1 MPNLYMSIRV
11 TYRRA
16 RHIIMSCF
24 LACMTALLPHLT
36 YAQTALEASGIDPRL
51 EELVQTIKSRADA
64 PPSVSLRQSPSL
76 LHDEANLHLIK
87 QMQTAS
93 FSGVPETI
101 FESISEFNKNYKPN
115 GGEGLSRIAALY
127 TDYAKGL
134 EDKLSSNE
142 LQDRI
147 HKYTEIENWFVKY
160 IALEHLSHLHG
171 INRESQAALQKSQLA
186 LSVIPKNS
194 ETNIYTKFAKSN
206 ITLSIA
212 RLHNLQG
219 NSSLAL
225 STSLEYLKL
234 TKDSPNREGEID
246 LINNLIFAYGLG
258 RDHEAQ
264 LFLSEHLLGLEKTR
278 SSNVP
283 GLSEMR
289 IAGVMNDV
297 GRFEEALDYA
307 TKAYDK
313 AENPV
318 VMRNS
323 KTFKAIA
330 LAGLGRTADA
340 KRTARTAGVDF
351 SRKNMLE
358 KETRK
363 GTLYLAFLLAQKED
377 PAYATQLFNRQLDVT
392 AQNFLS
398 NNSRD
403 TTAMLAELENSRERQ
418 AEREAA
424 AEREAELQAL
434 TIDRQRALNRALI
447 ILSLLLGGA
456 AIASFLFMKFRM
468 RIVGELEEK
477 TIEAASAQKLKTEF
491 LGMISHELRTPLN
504 GIIGI
509 SDFLAHYHEDPD
521 IRNKTR
527 IVLKSG
533 QDLLSVVESLTDMAR
548 LDAGQLMLVP
558 HDADLS
564 VSLAAVPEP
573 WAEPAQEKGLA
584 FTHFVDPAITE
595 HHIDEE
601 RLLQCL
607 NILLSNAIR
616 FTKAGRVH
624 LHITADKS
632 SENEIIGL
640 TAIVADTGQGMS
652 ELVQSRLFTP
662 FMQADTSLKRTHMG
676 TGLSLAIAYGLAER
690 MNGTLSVF
698 SRETRGSEFKLQIP
712 LAPAKG
718 DQQAEKIQPSLI
730 APSLER
736 ATERV
741 DDLAEVIAAVD
752 ARAEQETA
760 VSDEPALETASAPQ
774 TELIDLMQPR
784 AGQPALHEHVSADVP
799 SFGAE
804 DRRILVVDNH
814 EPERRQVASILNLHG
829 HICSEAADSFAAL
842 DLLEQ
847 MAFDVIILDIHLTPI
862 DGAEV
867 LRRIR
872 KSGRAYA
879 NIPAVVITA
888 NDAVGSTAECMSAGA
903 DLFLTKPVRKEELL
917 QTINFLQFE
926 VPRSGVKSA
935 AS

>member
-1 MPNLYMSIRV
+1 MCIR
-11 TYRRA
+11 
-16 RHIIMSCF
+16 
-24 LACMTALLPHLT
+24 
-36 YAQTALEASGIDPRL
+36 
-51 EELVQTIKSRADA
+51 
-64 PPSVSLRQSPSL
+64 
-76 LHDEANLHLIK
+76 
-87 QMQTAS
+87 
-93 FSGVPETI
+93 
-101 FESISEFNKNYKPN
+101 
-115 GGEGLSRIAALY
+115 
-127 TDYAKGL
+127 
-134 EDKLSSNE
+134 
-142 LQDRI
+142 
-147 HKYTEIENWFVKY
+147 
-160 IALEHLSHLHG
+160 
-171 INRESQAALQKSQLA
+171 
-186 LSVIPKNS
+186 
-194 ETNIYTKFAKSN
+194 
-206 ITLSIA
+206 
-212 RLHNLQG
+212 
-219 NSSLAL
+219 
-225 STSLEYLKL
+225 
-234 TKDSPNREGEID
+234 DS
-246 LINNLIFAYGLG
+246 
-258 RDHEAQ
+258 
-264 LFLSEHLLGLEKTR
+264 
-278 SSNVP
+278 
-283 GLSEMR
+283 
-289 IAGVMNDV
+289 
-297 GRFEEALDYA
+297 
-307 TKAYDK
+307 
-313 AENPV
+313 
-318 VMRNS
+318 
-323 KTFKAIA
+323 
-330 LAGLGRTADA
+330 
-340 KRTARTAGVDF
+340 
-351 SRKNMLE
+351 
-358 KETRK
+358 
-363 GTLYLAFLLAQKED
+363 
-377 PAYATQLFNRQLDVT
+377 
-392 AQNFLS
+392 
-398 NNSRD
+398 
-403 TTAMLAELENSRERQ
+403 
-418 AEREAA
+418 
-424 AEREAELQAL
+424 
-434 TIDRQRALNRALI
+434 
-447 ILSLLLGGA
+447 
-456 AIASFLFMKFRM
+456 
-468 RIVGELEEK
+468 
-477 TIEAASAQKLKTEF
+477 
-491 LGMISHELRTPLN
+491 
-504 GIIGI
+504 
-509 SDFLAHYHEDPD
+509 PD
-521 IRNKTR
+521 IRNKTG

-573 WAEPAQEKGLA
+573 WTAPAQEKGLA

-595 HHIDEE
+595 HHIDED
-601 RLLQCL
+601 RLVQCL
-607 NILLSNAIR
+607 DILLSNAIR

-640 TAIVADTGQGMS
+640 TAIVADTGQGMN

-799 SFGAE
+799 SFGAQ

>member
-1 MPNLYMSIRV
+1 M
-11 TYRRA
+11 
-16 RHIIMSCF
+16 
-24 LACMTALLPHLT
+24 
-36 YAQTALEASGIDPRL
+36 
-51 EELVQTIKSRADA
+51 
-64 PPSVSLRQSPSL
+64 
-76 LHDEANLHLIK
+76 
-87 QMQTAS
+87 
-93 FSGVPETI
+93 
-101 FESISEFNKNYKPN
+101 
-115 GGEGLSRIAALY
+115 
-127 TDYAKGL
+127 
-134 EDKLSSNE
+134 
-142 LQDRI
+142 QDRI
-147 HKYTEIENWFVKY
+147 GKYTEAENWFVKY
-160 IALEHLSHLHG
+160 IALEHLSYLHG
-171 INRESQAALQKSQLA
+171 TNRESQAALQKAQLA
-186 LSVIPKNS
+186 LAVIPKNS
-194 ETNIYTKFAKSN
+194 ETNIYTKFAKSS

-212 RLHNLQG
+212 QLHNLQG

-234 TKDSPNREGEID
+234 TEDSPNREGEID
-246 LINNLIFAYGLG
+246 LINNLIYAYGLS
-258 RDHEAQ
+258 RDHDAQ
-264 LFLSEHLLGLEKTR
+264 LFLSEHLLAIEKTR
-278 SSNVP
+278 PSSVP

-289 IAGVMNDV
+289 IATVMNNA
-297 GRFEEALDYA
+297 GRFTEAFDYA
-307 TKAYDK
+307 AKASEK
-313 AENPV
+313 AENSV
-318 VMRNS
+318 ILRTS
-323 KTFKAIA
+323 KVHKAIA
-330 LAGLGRTADA
+330 LAGLGRSAEAKAIAKSAD
-340 KRTARTAGVDF
+340 VNF
-351 SRKNMLE
+351 SRDNMLKIE
-358 KETRK
+358 AQK
-363 GTLYLAFLLAQKED
+363 GDIYLAFLLAQKED
-377 PAYATQLFNRQLDVT
+377 PVYAIQLFNRILDVT
-392 AQNFLS
+392 AQKFFS

-403 TTAMLAELENSRERQ
+403 TAAMLANLENSRERQ

-477 TIEAASAQKLKTEF
+477 TIEAASAEKLKTEF

-521 IRNKTR
+521 IRNKTG

-632 SENEIIGL
+632 SENEVTGL
-640 TAIVADTGQGMS
+640 TAVVADTGQGMS

-718 DQQAEKIQPSLI
+718 EKQVEKIQADLI
-730 APSLER
+730 APSQES
-736 ATERV
+736 ASEHV
-741 DDLAEVIAAVD
+741 NEPAEVISEITAP
-752 ARAEQETA
+752 AEQESLA
-760 VSDEPALETASAPQ
+760 SDAPVMETAKSPQ
-774 TELIDLMQPR
+774 TELIDLMQRR
-784 AGQPALHEHVSADVP
+784 AGQTALHENASADVP

-814 EPERRQVASILNLHG
+814 EPQRRQVASILNLQG

-842 DLLEQ
+842 DLLNQ

-872 KSGRAYA
+872 NSGRAYA
-879 NIPAVVITA
+879 NIPAIVITT

-903 DLFLTKPVRKEELL
+903 DLFLTKPVRKDELL
-917 QTINFLQFE
+917 QTIDFLQIE
-926 VPRSGVKSA
+926 APPSSLKSA
-935 AS
+935 VS

>member
-1 MPNLYMSIRV
+1 MSILV
-11 TYRRA
+11 TYRRV
-16 RHIIMSCF
+16 RHLIMSF
-24 LACMTALLPHLT
+24 VLACLAIFLPQMVV
-36 YAQTALEASGIDPRL
+36 AQIEDAAIDPNL
-51 EELVQTIKSRADA
+51 HELVQIVKTRAEEPAIAISD
-64 PPSVSLRQSPSL
+64 PQFNLSQ
-76 LHDEANLHLIK
+76 EQANLDLVK
-87 QMQTAS
+87 QLQIDS
-93 FSGVPETI
+93 FSRVPQSILDGVKGFRE
-101 FESISEFNKNYKPN
+101 NYKPVA
-115 GGEGLSRIAALY
+115 GLKLDRIEALY

-134 EDKLSSNE
+134 ENNLTPNE
-142 LQDRI
+142 LQRDVN
-147 HKYTEIENWFVKY
+147 KYTETGNWFERF
-160 IALEHLSHLHG
+160 IALEHSSYLHG
-171 INRESQAALQKSQLA
+171 TNQERQAALQKALLA
-186 LSVIPKNS
+186 LSIIPESS
-194 ETNIYTKFAKSN
+194 EASIYAKFAKSK
-206 ITLSIA
+206 ITSSIA
-212 RLHNLQG
+212 HLHNLQG
-219 NSSLAL
+219 NSALAL
-225 STSLEYLKL
+225 STSLEYLAL
-234 TKDSPNREGEID
+234 TKNDPNLEDEID
-246 LINNLIFAYGLG
+246 LINNLIYSYGVG
-258 RDHEAQ
+258 RNHKAQ
-264 LFLSEHLLGLEKTR
+264 LFLSESLLELEKIR

-297 GRFEEALDYA
+297 GRFEDALDYA

-318 VMRNS
+318 IMRNS
-323 KTFKAIA
+323 QIFKAIA

-363 GTLYLAFLLAQKED
+363 GTLYLAFLVAQKED
-377 PAYATQLFNRQLDVT
+377 SAYATQLFNRQLDVT

-521 IRNKTR
+521 IRNKTG

>member
-1 MPNLYMSIRV
+1 MSIWVR
-11 TYRRA
+11 YKRS
-16 RHIIMSCF
+16 RHFLMSFC
-24 LACMTALLPHLT
+24 LACLAILLPQIALT
-36 YAQTALEASGIDPRL
+36 QVDDGTIDPRL
-51 EELVQTIKSRADA
+51 QEFVQIVRARVEAPDISNLNRSSSLEQNEVNLNLVTGLQAASYSRVPQTILD
-64 PPSVSLRQSPSL
+64 SVAEF
-76 LHDEANLHLIK
+76 H
-87 QMQTAS
+87 
-93 FSGVPETI
+93 ET
-101 FESISEFNKNYKPN
+101 YKVD
-115 GGEGLSRIAALY
+115 GGLTLDRIASLY
-127 TDYAKGL
+127 TDYAHGL
-134 EDKLSSNE
+134 EQSLSSKD
-142 LQDRI
+142 LQNAVR
-147 HKYTEIENWFVKY
+147 KYTETGNWFEKY
-160 IALEHLSHLHG
+160 IALQHLSYLHG
-171 INRESQAALQKSQLA
+171 TNQERQAALQKAQLA
-186 LSVIPKNS
+186 LSIIPENS
-194 ETNIYTKFAKSN
+194 ETDIFAKYAKSRL
-206 ITLSIA
+206 TYSIA
-212 RLHNLQG
+212 HLHNLQG

-234 TKDSPNREGEID
+234 TEDDPNLEDEID
-246 LINNLIFAYGLG
+246 LINNLIFAFGLS
-258 RDHEAQ
+258 RNHEAQ
-264 LFLSEHLLGLEKTR
+264 LFLSEHLLELEKTR

-318 VMRNS
+318 IVRNS
-323 KTFKAIA
+323 KIFKAIA
-330 LAGLGRTADA
+330 LAGLGRTSEA
-340 KRTARTAGVDF
+340 KRVAQIADVDF
-351 SRKNMLE
+351 TRKNMLE
-358 KETRK
+358 TETSKRAI
-363 GTLYLAFLLAQKED
+363 YLAFLLAQKED

-398 NNSRD
+398 HNSRD

-521 IRNKTR
+521 IRNKTG